1 VKGEAGTRLTPITI
15 GATLIPA
22 EMAMPEFTKLVGG
35 FAFTECPQWHDG
47 HLYFSDQH
55 GYRVY
60 QSSIDGFAD
69 DIATVPNR
77 PSGLGFLPDGRL
89 LIASM
94 CDRKIMRLENDGS
107 LTLHADLSTPAQGD
121 INDMVVDTQGRA
133 WVGNFGFDLH
143 GGAPFRSASLIC
155 VNQDGS
161 ARIAAEG
168 LGFPNGMALTPDGR
182 TLIVAETLANR
193 LSAFDVHGSEL
204 GPRRTWAA
212 FGDTPVSQS
221 VSEILAHSEVVPD
234 GICLDAEGAVW
245 VADLMHHR
253 LIRVSE
259 GGEILQELS
268 TPLSPFACMLGG
280 IDGRALF
287 ICVAPTFHEAEART
301 LMNSSILMTSVEI
314 PRAGLP

>member
-1 VKGEAGTRLTPITI
+1 
-15 GATLIPA
+15 
-22 EMAMPEFTKLVGG
+22 MPEFTKLVGG
-35 FAFTECPQWHDG
+35 FAFTECPRWHDG

-55 GYRVY
+55 GYRVF

-69 DIATVPNR
+69 DVALVPNR
-77 PSGLGFLPDGRL
+77 PSGLGFLPDGKL

-94 CDRKIMRLENDGS
+94 CDRKIMRLETDGS
-107 LTLHADLSTPAQGD
+107 LSLHADLSNLAQGD
-121 INDMVVDTQGRA
+121 INDMLVDGQGRA

-143 GGAPFRSASLIC
+143 GGAPVRSASLIC
-155 VNQDGS
+155 VDPDGS

-168 LGFPNGMALTPDGR
+168 LGFPNGMALAPDGR
-182 TLIVAETLANR
+182 TLIVAETLSNR
-193 LSAFDVHGSEL
+193 LSAFDLHGSEL

-212 FGDTPVSQS
+212 FGDAPASQN
-221 VSEILAHSEVVPD
+221 VSEILAHAEVVPD

-253 LIRVSE
+253 LLRVSE
-259 GGEILQELS
+259 GGGILQELS

-280 IDGRALF
+280 IDGHTLF
-287 ICVAPTFHEAEART
+287 ICVAPTFHEAEARA
-301 LMNSSILMTSVEI
+301 LMNSSILMTSVEV